1 MKRLQRLF
9 EDLDLVTQPSM
20 KVRLI
25 KDYLEQTPKEDLAW
39 VLYFFQKRRLSTR
52 ANPALLKSLVKDMTC
67 WPADWIEKSHEQVK
81 DLPET
86 LALLLPHEEGG
97 CELSL
102 SNVVI
107 QFLKPLAHFS
117 PHARRETIR
126 CAWRIMNTP
135 QRVLFNK
142 MLLGH
147 LRCPVST
154 GLWIQALAQWSQLP
168 EPVVAHRLSLPW
180 EPSATEILN
189 LFKAARPEDRQVLPY
204 PLASIGEEMPLSHL
218 MHHQAPST
226 ILRLPEGIHAQIVRR
241 KSVCQ
246 IWSEAQEPLSA
257 SYPELLQ
264 AAQCLP
270 SGTVVEGVIAHF
282 HPKMG
287 DKTLPSNRRKAHV
300 FHVHDLLEYQGK
312 SLLECAWKERARSLQ
327 QLMEQWTSDW
337 QLLGQS
343 PDPSRV
349 NPDCVQQEMFQPD
362 MIESPEKTPAAPE
375 WPICM
380 CQPWE
385 HPLDEKPK
393 PLAVDETICL
403 VKEPESLYPDPA
415 FSKGWPVYY
424 PNARITYLTLWGAI
438 REEGRI
444 KHAYSDYLFA
454 AESDEGLVVVGNT
467 KEGWD
472 EQQQAS
478 INHWIHDHAIHQK
491 GPLTMVETSRHFK
504 MRFLRAKP
512 SSRASGGLRLEGL
525 KALEEQLP
533 LHGEKVTQLEDLKAF
548 LYKE

>member
-52 ANPALLKSLVKDMTC
+52 ANPSLLKSLVKDMTC
-67 WPADWIEKSHEQVK
+67 WPADWIEKSHAQVK
-81 DLPET
+81 DLSET
-86 LALLLPHEEGG
+86 LALLLPHQEGD

-102 SNVVI
+102 SNVVF

-117 PHARRETIR
+117 PHARRETIG

-189 LFKAARPEDRQVLPY
+189 LFKAERPEDRQVLPY
-204 PLASIGEEMPLSHL
+204 HLASIGEEIHISNL
-218 MHHQAPST
+218 MDQEAPST

-246 IWSEAQEPLSA
+246 IWSEAQEPLST
-257 SYPELLQ
+257 SYPVLYQ

-270 SGTVVEGVIAHF
+270 SGTVMEGVIANF
-282 HPKMG
+282 HPQMG
-287 DKTLPSNRRKAHV
+287 SEPVPSKRPKAHV
-300 FHVHDLLEYQGK
+300 FLVHDLLEYHGK
-312 SLLECAWKERARSLQ
+312 SLLECAWKKRASLLQ
-327 QLMEQWTSDW
+327 QLLEQWKSDW

-343 PDPSRV
+343 PKPNEL
-349 NPDCVQQEMFQPD
+349 NPDCIQQEMFQPD
-362 MIESPEKTPAAPE
+362 MIEPLEKTPATPE
-375 WPICM
+375 LPICM
-380 CQPWE
+380 CQTWE
-385 HPLDEKPK
+385 HPLDEKSTPF
-393 PLAVDETICL
+393 AVDETICL
-403 VKEPESLYPDPA
+403 AKKPESLYPDPA
-415 FSKGWPVYY
+415 FSKGWLVYY
-424 PNARITYLTLWGAI
+424 PNARTTCLTLWGAI
-438 REEGRI
+438 REEGMI
-444 KHAYSDYLFA
+444 KNAYSDYLFA
-454 AESDEGLVVVGNT
+454 ADSDEGLVVVGNT

-472 EQQQAS
+472 EQQRAS
-478 INHWIHDHAIHQK
+478 INTWIHDHAIQQK

-504 MRFLRAKP
+504 VRFLRAKP
-512 SSRASGGLRLEGL
+512 SSRASSGLRLEGL

-533 LHGEKVTQLEDLKAF
+533 LHGEKVTHLGDLKAF
-548 LYKE
+548 LKEE